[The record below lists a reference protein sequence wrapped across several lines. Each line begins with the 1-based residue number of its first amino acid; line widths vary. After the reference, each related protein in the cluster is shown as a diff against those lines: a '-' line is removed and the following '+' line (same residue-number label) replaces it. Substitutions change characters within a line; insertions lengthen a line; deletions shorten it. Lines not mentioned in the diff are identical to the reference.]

1 MTVLKG
7 NEPQVGIRRLVYVNV
22 FSSIEEDRF
31 RLTSLVM
38 FVYLDIFIIL
48 SNGTQVFDYNIGTRR
63 SDKMRLLLYNYTYIH
78 FYFPIT

>member
-1 MTVLKG
+1 MSPVDSWRLFCVTVF
-7 NEPQVGIRRLVYVNV
+7 YT
-22 FSSIEEDRF
+22 EEDRF

-63 SDKMRLLLYNYTYIH
+63 SDKMRFLLYNYTYIH
-78 FYFPIT
+78 FYFLIT